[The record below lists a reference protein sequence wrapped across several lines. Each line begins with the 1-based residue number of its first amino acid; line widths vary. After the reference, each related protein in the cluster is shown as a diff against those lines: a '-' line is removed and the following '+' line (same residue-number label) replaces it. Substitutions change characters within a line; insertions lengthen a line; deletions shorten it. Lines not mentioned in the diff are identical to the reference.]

1 MDALRSR
8 APRAM
13 HVAEICGRLGV
24 EKTRLAE
31 VEAALAVL
39 TEAGTVSEMPGR
51 RFRVKR
57 SSRRS
62 EGPPA
67 HASARPVPGTP
78 SIIRGVLQ
86 RNPRGFAFL
95 APDDGTD
102 DAFIPPDSMGAALHG
117 DRVEVAARPS
127 PKGREGRVITVLERR
142 PARFSATLQRGRRD
156 EIWLEPDD
164 PRLPERVDL
173 IGVAPK
179 DKASGLAVVAR
190 FVRFP
195 QGQDDVPGADIVEV
209 LGLQGLT
216 AVEVAK
222 LKIREG
228 IVEEFREEVLEEA
241 RAFPN
246 KVPEADKKNREDLR
260 DVDLC
265 TIDPD
270 DARDHD
276 DALFCERVGKNYRVI
291 IAIADV
297 SHYVREGTEI
307 DAAAFERATSIYL
320 PDRAIPMLPP
330 ELSSH
335 LASLIPDVDRLCMC
349 VEAELGPSG
358 ALRSSRI
365 FEGVMRSGARLTYR
379 GVTDALDLGEGGI
392 VQPEAK
398 KRVKNLQALH
408 SLAKSLRSRRL
419 RRGALDFDLP
429 EPRVVLDEDGVEP
442 LDVKQSR
449 KEEGIREAYRIV
461 EEMMLLANEIV
472 AAKMTELE
480 VPSIYRIHGTPDD
493 KKIENFAKLAV
504 ALGYNVSAE
513 SAKDPK
519 QLSKFLGEIDGTE
532 HAPVLRYLLL
542 RAMQQASY
550 DPASDVGHF
559 GLAAKDY
566 LHFTSPIR
574 RYPDLVVHRILK
586 KVLRGEPID
595 AATLGPKLRRISADV
610 SRLERRAMSVE
621 RDVIDLYR
629 AVLLKDRIGEEFDGI
644 ISGVD
649 RYGFYVRFDEPFAEA
664 KVPLELL
671 GDDYYELGELGIR
684 LIGARTGTMYSLG
697 DPLRIRLEEVN
708 IARRDVIG
716 FPVGVTRRA
725 EDGESRRRG
734 QRKESGGRGNE
745 RGRGDSRAKKDKK
758 SGDDKDSRGRD
769 SRRKGSQDDSSA
781 SGDKEKKSGRRT
793 RPSKDAEA
801 SRKKRRKKR

>member
-24 EKTRLAE
+24 EKTRMAE
-31 VEAALAVL
+31 VEAALAIL
-39 TEAGTVSEMPGR
+39 TESGTVSEMPGR

-62 EGPPA
+62 ERPPA
-67 HASARPVPGTP
+67 HAPRPVPGAPT
-78 SIIRGVLQ
+78 IIRGVLQ

-95 APDDGTD
+95 APDDGSD

-246 KVPEADKKNREDLR
+246 QVPESDKKGREDLR
-260 DVDLC
+260 GLDLC

-276 DALFCERVGKNYRVI
+276 DALFCERVGKNYRVV

-408 SLAKSLRSRRL
+408 ALAKSLRNRRL

-442 LDVKQSR
+442 LNVAQSR

-472 AAKMTELE
+472 AAEMTRLE

-504 ALGYNVSAE
+504 ALGYDVSAE

-550 DPASDVGHF
+550 DPAADVGHF

-595 AATLGPKLRRISADV
+595 AATLAPKLRRISADV

-629 AVLLKDRIGEEFDGI
+629 AVLLKDRVGEEFDGI

-649 RYGFYVRFDEPFAEA
+649 RYGFYVRFDDPFAEA
-664 KVPLELL
+664 KVPLERL

-708 IARRDVIG
+708 VARREVIG
-716 FPVGVTRRA
+716 FPVGVTRRS

-734 QRKESGGRGNE
+734 QTKERKE
-745 RGRGDSRAKKDKK
+745 RGRNSREERGKKKGKK
-758 SGDDKDSRGRD
+758 SSDEGGRD
-769 SRRKGSQDDSSA
+769 SRGKRSRDDSKTSD
-781 SGDKEKKSGRRT
+781 DKSKKGGRRT